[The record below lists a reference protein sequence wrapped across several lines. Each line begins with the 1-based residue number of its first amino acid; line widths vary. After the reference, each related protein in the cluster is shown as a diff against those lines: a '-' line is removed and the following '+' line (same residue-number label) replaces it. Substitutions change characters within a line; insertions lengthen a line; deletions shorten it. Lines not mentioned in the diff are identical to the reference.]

1 MFRKNTPRYQ
11 AENFPNILALV
22 DLLKKIGEKR
32 GATSAQVTLAW
43 ILAQGPDFIP
53 IPGTSKIPVC
63 VFFFGGIHEK
73 NSCVAYR
80 LSRRM

>member
-63 VFFFGGIHEK
+63 VFFVEVLK
-73 NSCVAYR
+73 
-80 LSRRM
+80 

>member
-22 DLLKKIGEKR
+22 DLLKKVGVKR
-32 GATSAQVTLAW
+32 GATSAQVALAW

-63 VFFFGGIHEK
+63 VFFCRILEK
-73 NSCVAYR
+73 DSCIAYR